1 MIHFLKIDQNEY
13 SVFKLHLIF
22 SVLQGLLVGVFALN
36 EYVFIKDLLGT
47 DYQLSVL
54 LQFSALVYLF
64 SIFVSEIL
72 RRISNK
78 RKILRV
84 AAIITHLPLMG
95 LLFFPTNPEAYT
107 NDSLFNYLFLAMFFM
122 FYLHTVIVLPVINQ
136 MLKNNY
142 RHNNFSR
149 LYSYSSSLNKIV
161 IMITTIGFGF
171 LLDIDNFS
179 FVYVYPTVA
188 VFGITSIFLLSRI
201 SYPDKPKLRQSF
213 AKAVTNSLLETI
225 SILKTNKPYLHF
237 EIGFMFYGFGWM
249 MAATVIPI
257 YFNEV
262 LGMNH
267 ATYGFYKNGY
277 NLLAILLLPFF
288 GNLMGRIDPR
298 KFGVFT
304 FGSMMLYLL
313 FILLTSFYP
322 QYWQI
327 GTIRIYPML
336 LISYG
341 FYGVFAA
348 TMALLWFIGSAY
360 FCKKEDAAQYQS
372 IHLTLTGVRS
382 IFAFQI
388 GILFYQG
395 LGFVF
400 TFGLAAFSLFLSVLI
415 MYFSYKNRKY
425 FLAHGE
431 IL

>member
-1 MIHFLKIDQNEY
+1 
-13 SVFKLHLIF
+13 
-22 SVLQGLLVGVFALN
+22 
-36 EYVFIKDLLGT
+36 
-47 DYQLSVL
+47 
-54 LQFSALVYLF
+54 
-64 SIFVSEIL
+64 
-72 RRISNK
+72 
-78 RKILRV
+78 
-84 AAIITHLPLMG
+84 
-95 LLFFPTNPEAYT
+95 
-107 NDSLFNYLFLAMFFM
+107 
-122 FYLHTVIVLPVINQ
+122 
-136 MLKNNY
+136 
-142 RHNNFSR
+142 
-149 LYSYSSSLNKIV
+149 
-161 IMITTIGFGF
+161 
-171 LLDIDNFS
+171 
-179 FVYVYPTVA
+179 
-188 VFGITSIFLLSRI
+188 
-201 SYPDKPKLRQSF
+201 LRQSF
-213 AKAVTNSLLETI
+213 FRAVTNSLLETI